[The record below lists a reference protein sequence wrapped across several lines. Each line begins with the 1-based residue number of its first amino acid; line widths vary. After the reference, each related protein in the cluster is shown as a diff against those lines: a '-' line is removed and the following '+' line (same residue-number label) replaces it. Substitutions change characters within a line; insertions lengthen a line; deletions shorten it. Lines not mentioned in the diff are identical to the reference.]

1 MRKRL
6 PLCPFVVCCCNIKS
20 SCKNRVQKVIPDR
33 RRFCW
38 FRQKTLLCWRLS
50 RLFEFPKRKWCK
62 EWHFYCH
69 HVLPGKKK
77 IWNRNHFKYFHVK
90 TIFRFF
96 RSFAIFLVKLERRP
110 NILEWIHLQIQIPR
124 IYFPHDFC
132 GKTEGFVIKMKIV
145 PIV

>member
-69 HVLPGKKK
+69 HVLPEKNN
-77 IWNRNHFKYFHVK
+77 WNRNHFKYFHVK

-96 RSFAIFLVKLERRP
+96 RSFAIFLVKLKETKYLRV
-110 NILEWIHLQIQIPR
+110 NSFTNSNSTDIFSPR
-124 IYFPHDFC
+124 FLWKNWRFRD
-132 GKTEGFVIKMKIV
+132 
-145 PIV
+145 